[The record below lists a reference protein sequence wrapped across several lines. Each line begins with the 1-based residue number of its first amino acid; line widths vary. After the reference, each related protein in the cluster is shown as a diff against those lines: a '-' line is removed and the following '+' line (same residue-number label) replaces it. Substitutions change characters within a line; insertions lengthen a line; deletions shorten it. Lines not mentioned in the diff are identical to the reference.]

1 MDFGRQ
7 LADLMQGSEP
17 AETPAPAK
25 RIAKVIDPERLR
37 RLTGL
42 AEAAATFG
50 TGLAASVPAGMAG
63 MAQMI
68 PTRGRVPD
76 VNKAAQTV
84 EDVQGAL
91 TYLPRT
97 PTGQRVLERGAGALE
112 MLGAPAEY
120 LGEKTLQY
128 TGSPAAA
135 TAANVLLDP
144 VNFIGMPGSGKAI
157 ATGTK
162 AAGRAAAAAPRVAG
176 EMLQDLMMGQGRMEG
191 QRGAIKMK
199 GGNWLAGEVE
209 GATEP
214 LRQKGAVGSSPE
226 EMLAQMR
233 ERYTP
238 EVIAALEPPLQE
250 SVARSFK
257 TLDGMFA
264 INNWIDKKLNRYI
277 KNEMAT
283 PEDPVRKLAE
293 QGILH
298 YEPRVTNFLSGYA
311 QAHRRGEGEQL
322 GLSPLAKVWEDIS
335 DSSILPSEAV
345 DFQSGSSKFI
355 KQQNPWIDKVSPETK
370 IYSAA
375 SSGIQD
381 LGLDH
386 LIDELKN
393 SIRPDSD
400 LPAHLRW
407 KPEDLEKVTM
417 EQAVRRVHD
426 INQYRAQKKAEANE
440 ALARNPATV
449 TFKEYPTVP
458 GSDKPNEK
466 GLAWKEIK
474 PVAMPEDFVVPERYS
489 IVSPTPSAETL
500 AIRDNQTGKYITT
513 GLKSEEQARK
523 HLFETINKQQLQDAL
538 KYEGDVMGHCVGG
551 YCDDVLSGN
560 TKIYTLRDKKGE
572 PHVTI
577 EVSPSTVSPRH
588 DDVLAEMRSKIS
600 DIPALTDAEYDK
612 AYKEA
617 LDAVAARRPAEIIQI
632 KGKANRAPKEEYLP
646 FVQDFVR
653 GGNWSRVGDFQ
664 NTGLRDIDRTPKL
677 KEWMRSKNIET
688 PRYLTEQEYGKYE
701 SDFLAEQLGM
711 KKGGSV
717 HITDNPDTMALEL
730 AGGGLVAAGKAAKA
744 AAKAAEKAV
753 PPKLPR
759 AEPKTKAEIEAI
771 AQRMAPQL
779 TGEYVRKSPE
789 SAITV
794 AGKTKKQFER
804 EKELP
809 VQLRGEQRTPTPVD
823 IEALKGKAMIGI
835 LGDPS
840 ITGREL
846 ESVGDVRLES
856 PAPQHGGPLYGMG
869 QEDDVFWAS
878 GKGAAQKV
886 QNLAEEVSKQY
897 GTDVLGKYIMMGP
910 EGLNYAQHFADANLQ
925 AIDLS
930 RMTKRQVEQFN
941 NLVRKG
947 SPNSGPRPSF
957 PGIEDKEGAYLHMA
971 FDPELRKHFNALMQM
986 STVTDKFNLP
996 NGQDI
1001 RFAITE
1007 PLLRDLERGVTG
1019 MSIGEMRPG
1028 RELTHS
1034 AHPTYEMDIPGKFMG
1049 MSKYPVPY
1057 ELMFPDT
1064 VKSIRENPRQAP
1076 HEFGSLGMVGPR
1088 QVIDQQMIDELK
1100 AYEEQIRKL
1109 TGKKKGGAVK
1119 KPAKVKITDN
1129 LDTMRL
1135 AVQKR
1140 K

>member
-1 MDFGRQ
+1 
-7 LADLMQGSEP
+7 
-17 AETPAPAK
+17 
-25 RIAKVIDPERLR
+25 
-37 RLTGL
+37 
-42 AEAAATFG
+42 
-50 TGLAASVPAGMAG
+50 
-63 MAQMI
+63 
-68 PTRGRVPD
+68 
-76 VNKAAQTV
+76 
-84 EDVQGAL
+84 
-91 TYLPRT
+91 
-97 PTGQRVLERGAGALE
+97 
-112 MLGAPAEY
+112 
-120 LGEKTLQY
+120 
-128 TGSPAAA
+128 
-135 TAANVLLDP
+135 
-144 VNFIGMPGSGKAI
+144 
-157 ATGTK
+157 
-162 AAGRAAAAAPRVAG
+162 
-176 EMLQDLMMGQGRMEG
+176 MG
-191 QRGAIKMK
+191 
-199 GGNWLAGEVE
+199 
-209 GATEP
+209 
-214 LRQKGAVGSSPE
+214 
-226 EMLAQMR
+226 
-233 ERYTP
+233 
-238 EVIAALEPPLQE
+238 
-250 SVARSFK
+250 
-257 TLDGMFA
+257 
-264 INNWIDKKLNRYI
+264 
-277 KNEMAT
+277 T
-283 PEDPVRKLAE
+283 PEDPIRKLAE

-298 YEPRVTNFLSGYA
+298 FEPQSNARTRGDAANRRALGPFGQMGQSLLA
-311 QAHRRGEGEQL
+311 QAWEDLADTMIIPDKARDFQDFGDVRLKERNPWLEKVDPETDIYATGSMPPSRL
-322 GLSPLAKVWEDIS
+322 GL
-335 DSSILPSEAV
+335 
-345 DFQSGSSKFI
+345 
-355 KQQNPWIDKVSPETK
+355 N
-370 IYSAA
+370 
-375 SSGIQD
+375 
-381 LGLDH
+381 H

-393 SIRPDSD
+393 SIDAASD
-400 LPAHLRW
+400 LPARLRW

-417 EQAVRRVHD
+417 EQAVKRVHD
-426 INQYRAQKKAEANE
+426 INEYLAAKKAEANE
-440 ALARNPATV
+440 VLARNPATV
-449 TFKEYPTVP
+449 DFKTYETVP
-458 GSDKPNEK
+458 GTTEPNK
-466 GLAWKEIK
+466 MGLAWKEIK
-474 PVAMPEDFVVPERYS
+474 APETTELPPGYS
-489 IVSPTPSAETL
+489 IQSANGSPYLADAQGNVVSYVDDE
-500 AIRDNQTGKYITT
+500 G
-513 GLKSEEQARK
+513 QARK
-523 HLFETINKQQLQDAL
+523 VVGKKALADAL